1 MLRFCGMQCFDVS
14 AGKEKTHRNGAFL
27 INELQNCL
35 FLLIGEIIAARSLEV
50 FLVTSSTVVKGL
62 F

>member
-1 MLRFCGMQCFDVS
+1 MRFFDVS
-14 AGKEKTHRNGAFL
+14 AGKEKTHRNGAFI
-27 INELQNCL
+27 INELQNSF

-50 FLVTSSTVVKGL
+50 FLVTSSTAGKGL